1 MMSEN
6 DMAQYADVLTRQWHL
21 NDVEADD
28 LLATGATLRMCDN
41 SDDTVLI
48 HMEMRAEVLALAGSD
63 MQEWVDGF
71 KQAYGGQHNRPR

>member
-1 MMSEN
+1 MSESA
-6 DMAQYADVLTRQWHL
+6 MAQYTDVLARQWHL

-41 SDDTVLI
+41 DNDTVLI

-63 MQEWVDGF
+63 MEEWIEGF
-71 KQAYGGQHNRPR
+71 KQAYGGK